1 MSKSPNERTRHVIEW
16 LNVAQEIA
24 NEDNATL
31 PQLLSEADTETLMYV
46 YDSCLEVLG
55 DQVVLNDGSDEILAA
70 LRKELAARLLTN

>member
-1 MSKSPNERTRHVIEW
+1 MSRFPSERTRQVIEW

-31 PQLLSEADTETLMYV
+31 PRLLSQADTGTLMYV

-55 DQVVLNDGSDEILAA
+55 EQIAWTDGGDEILAA
-70 LRKELAARLLTN
+70 LRKELAVRLSTN